1 MNIEIE
7 EVGPCKKL
15 LKFEIPK
22 ETIEDEWQKQ
32 LKEVS
37 RMANLPGFRKG
48 KAPRKLLERNYGGKI
63 MDEVKRAVVSD
74 SYQQALEMNKLSPIG
89 DPDIGD
95 IDLEVGKPLK
105 FEITLEVLPTFEL
118 GEYKGMQLKRKPVS
132 VTDEDIDKALETI
145 SRQKA
150 QLAVVK
156 KGKVKDEDFIICDC
170 EVGINGEVV
179 WTDKELE
186 VMVSG
191 SHVADIK
198 VPDLKESLVG
208 ANSGDKVSIDVE
220 LGDSFSVEQHR
231 NKSAKMEISI
241 KEIKRP
247 KSPEINDE
255 LAKQVGYDTL
265 GELKE
270 FMSQRL
276 EMEKKR
282 MAEGEMQEQI
292 SSKLIEMADFDV
304 PENMINQH
312 TNERLYK
319 YQLDLLN
326 KGTPQE
332 EIEKNMED
340 LRNASEE
347 SVVRDFKMSLVLDRI
362 AEKERIFV
370 TEDDVNQRISE
381 MAGMYGLEPSG
392 MKKQL
397 EKMKSM
403 SNLRHQLRENKT
415 LNLLMKE
422 ANIEE
427 AQEEVKE
434 KVKDTVKKE
443 AKGKTKQE
451 KNEK

>member
-22 ETIEDEWQKQ
+22 ETIDDEWQKQ
-32 LKEVS
+32 LKEVA
-37 RMANLPGFRKG
+37 RMAKVPGFRKG
-48 KAPRKLLERNYGGKI
+48 KAPRKLLEKNYGDKI
-63 MDEVKRAVVSD
+63 MDDVKRAVVSG
-74 SYQQALEMNKLSPIG
+74 SYQQAIEENKLSPIG
-89 DPDIGD
+89 DPDIGNF
-95 IDLEVGKPLK
+95 DLELGKPLK

-118 GEYKGMQLKRKPVS
+118 GDYKGMKLQRKPVS

-145 SRQKA
+145 SKQKA
-150 QLAVVK
+150 QLTIVK
-156 KGKVKDEDFIICDC
+156 TGKVKVEDFIICDC
-170 EVGINGEVV
+170 EVGINDEVV
-179 WTDKELE
+179 WSDQELE

-191 SHVADIK
+191 SHVADIN
-198 VPDLKESLVG
+198 VPELKDRLVG
-208 ANSGDKVSIDVE
+208 AKSGDKVSVDVE

-247 KSPEINDE
+247 KSPKIDDE

-270 FMSQRL
+270 FMSKRL

-292 SSKLIEMADFDV
+292 SSKLIEMADFEM
-304 PENMINQH
+304 PEDMIKHH
-312 TNERLYK
+312 TNERLHK
-319 YQLDLLN
+319 YQLDLVN

-332 EIEKNMED
+332 EIEKHTED
-340 LRNASEE
+340 MKSASEE
-347 SVVRDFKMSLVLDRI
+347 AVVRDFKMSLVLEHI

-370 TEDDVNQRISE
+370 TEDDVNRRISE
-381 MAGMYGLEPSG
+381 MAGMYGLDAAG

-397 EKMKSM
+397 EKMNSM
-403 SNLRHQLRENKT
+403 SNLRHQLRESKT

-427 AQEEVKE
+427 VKEEVK
-434 KVKDTVKKE
+434 KTT
-443 AKGKTKQE
+443 KTKAKAKQKE
-451 KNEK
+451 K

>member
-1 MNIEIE
+1 MNIKIE

-22 ETIEDEWQKQ
+22 EAIDDEWQKQ
-32 LKEVS
+32 LKEVA
-37 RMANLPGFRKG
+37 RMAKVPGFRKG
-48 KAPRKLLERNYGGKI
+48 KVPRKLLEKNYGDKI
-63 MDEVKRAVVSD
+63 MDDVKRAVVSG
-74 SYQQALEMNKLSPIG
+74 SYQQAIEENKLSPVG

-95 IDLEVGKPLK
+95 INLELGKPLK

-118 GEYKGMQLKRKPVS
+118 GEYKGLKLQRKPLS

-145 SRQKA
+145 SKQKA
-150 QLAVVK
+150 QLTIVK
-156 KGKVKDEDFIICDC
+156 TGKVKTEDFIICDC
-170 EVGINGEVV
+170 EVGINDEVV
-179 WTDKELE
+179 WSDQELE
-186 VMVSG
+186 VMVAG
-191 SHVADIK
+191 SHVADIN
-198 VPDLKESLVG
+198 VPDLKDSLVG
-208 ANSGDKVSIDVE
+208 AKSGDKISVDVE
-220 LGDSFSVEQHR
+220 LGDNFSVEQHR

-247 KSPEINDE
+247 KSPKIDDE

-270 FMSQRL
+270 FMSKRL

-292 SSKLIEMADFDV
+292 SSKLIEMADFEM
-304 PENMINQH
+304 PEDMIKHH
-312 TNERLYK
+312 TSERLHK
-319 YQLDLLN
+319 YQLDLVN

-332 EIEKNMED
+332 EIEKHSED
-340 LRNASEE
+340 LKSASEE
-347 SVVRDFKMSLVLDRI
+347 SVVRDFKMSLVLEHI

-370 TEDDVNQRISE
+370 TEDDVNRRISE
-381 MAGMYGLEPSG
+381 MAGMYGLDAAG

-397 EKMKSM
+397 EKMNSM
-403 SNLRHQLRENKT
+403 SNLRHQLRESKT

-427 AQEEVKE
+427 VKEEVK
-434 KVKDTVKKE
+434 K
-443 AKGKTKQE
+443 KTKAKAKQKE
-451 KNEK
+451 K

>member
-1 MNIEIE
+1 MKIEIE

-22 ETIEDEWQKQ
+22 ETIEEEWQKQ

-48 KAPRKLLERNYGGKI
+48 KAPRKLLEKNYGDKI
-63 MDEVKRAVVSD
+63 VEEVKRAIVSS
-74 SYQQALEMNKLSPIG
+74 SYQETIEKNKLSPVG
-89 DPDIGD
+89 DPDVGD
-95 IDLEVGKPLK
+95 INLELGKPLK
-105 FEITLEVLPTFEL
+105 FEVTLEVLPTFEL

-150 QLAVVK
+150 QLTVVK
-156 KGKVKDEDFIICDC
+156 SGKVKDEDFIICDC
-170 EVGINGEVV
+170 EVGVNGEIV

-191 SHVADIK
+191 SQVADIN
-198 VPDLKESLVG
+198 VPDLKNSLVG
-208 ANSGDKVSIDVE
+208 AKSEDKVSVDVE

-231 NKSAKMEISI
+231 NKSAKLEISI

-265 GELKE
+265 DELKE

-292 SSKLIEMADFDV
+292 SSKLIEMADFDM
-304 PENMINQH
+304 PEDMKTHH
-312 TNERLYK
+312 TNERLHK
-319 YQLDLLN
+319 YQLDLIN

-332 EIEKNMED
+332 EIEKNLED
-340 LRNASEE
+340 LKNASEE
-347 SVVRDFKMSLVLDRI
+347 SVVRDFKMSLVLEQI

-370 TEDDVNQRISE
+370 TEDDVNRRISE
-381 MAGMYGLEPSG
+381 MAGMYGLDAAG

-397 EKMKSM
+397 EKMNSM
-403 SNLRHQLRENKT
+403 SNLRHQLRETKT

-427 AQEEVKE
+427 VEEEVK
-434 KVKDTVKKE
+434 KKT
-443 AKGKTKQE
+443 KGKTKQKE
-451 KNEK
+451 K

>member
-22 ETIEDEWQKQ
+22 ETIDDEWQKQ
-32 LKEVS
+32 LKEVA
-37 RMANLPGFRKG
+37 RMAKVPGFRKG
-48 KAPRKLLERNYGGKI
+48 KAPRKLLEKNYGDKI
-63 MDEVKRAVVSD
+63 MDDVKRAVVSG
-74 SYQQALEMNKLSPIG
+74 SYQQAIEENKLSPIG
-89 DPDIGD
+89 DPDIGNF
-95 IDLEVGKPLK
+95 DLELGKPLK

-118 GEYKGMQLKRKPVS
+118 GDYKGMKLQRKPVS

-145 SRQKA
+145 SKQKA
-150 QLAVVK
+150 QLTIVK
-156 KGKVKDEDFIICDC
+156 TGKVKVEDFIICDC
-170 EVGINGEVV
+170 EVGINDEVV
-179 WTDKELE
+179 WSDQELE
-186 VMVSG
+186 VMASG
-191 SHVADIK
+191 SHVADIN
-198 VPDLKESLVG
+198 VPDLKDRLVG
-208 ANSGDKVSIDVE
+208 AKSGDKVSVDVE

-247 KSPEINDE
+247 KSPKIDDE

-270 FMSQRL
+270 FMSKRL

-292 SSKLIEMADFDV
+292 SSKLIEMADFEM
-304 PENMINQH
+304 PEDMIKHH
-312 TNERLYK
+312 TNERLHK
-319 YQLDLLN
+319 YQLDLVN

-332 EIEKNMED
+332 EIEKHTED
-340 LRNASEE
+340 MKSASEE
-347 SVVRDFKMSLVLDRI
+347 AVVRDFKMSLVLEHI

-370 TEDDVNQRISE
+370 TEDDVNRRISE
-381 MAGMYGLEPSG
+381 MAGMYGLDAAG

-397 EKMKSM
+397 EKMNSM
-403 SNLRHQLRENKT
+403 SNLRHQLRESKT

-427 AQEEVKE
+427 VKEEVK
-434 KVKDTVKKE
+434 KTT
-443 AKGKTKQE
+443 KTKTKAKQKE
-451 KNEK
+451 K

>member
-15 LKFEIPK
+15 LKFDIPK
-22 ETIEDEWQKQ
+22 ETIDDEWQKQ

-37 RMANLPGFRKG
+37 KMAKVPGFRKG
-48 KAPRKLLERNYGGKI
+48 KAPRKLLEKNYGDKI
-63 MDEVKRAVVSD
+63 MDDVKRAVVSG
-74 SYQQALEMNKLSPIG
+74 SYQQAIEENKLSPIG
-89 DPDIGD
+89 DPDIGNF
-95 IDLEVGKPLK
+95 DLELGKPLK

-118 GEYKGMQLKRKPVS
+118 GDYKGMKLQRKPVS

-145 SRQKA
+145 SKQKA
-150 QLAVVK
+150 QLAIVK
-156 KGKVKDEDFIICDC
+156 TGKVKVEDFIICDC
-170 EVGINGEVV
+170 EVGINDEVV
-179 WTDKELE
+179 WSDQELE

-191 SHVADIK
+191 SHVADIN
-198 VPDLKESLVG
+198 VPDLKDRLVG
-208 ANSGDKVSIDVE
+208 VKSGDKVSADVE

-247 KSPEINDE
+247 KSPKIDDE

-270 FMSQRL
+270 FMSKRL

-292 SSKLIEMADFDV
+292 SSKLIEMAGFEM
-304 PENMINQH
+304 PEDMIKHH
-312 TNERLYK
+312 TNERLHK
-319 YQLDLLN
+319 YQLDLVN

-332 EIEKNMED
+332 EIEKHTED
-340 LRNASEE
+340 MKSASEE
-347 SVVRDFKMSLVLDRI
+347 AVVRDFKMSLVLEHI

-370 TEDDVNQRISE
+370 TEDDVNRRISE
-381 MAGMYGLEPSG
+381 MAGMYGLDAAG

-397 EKMKSM
+397 EKMNSM
-403 SNLRHQLRENKT
+403 SNLRHQLRESKT

-427 AQEEVKE
+427 VKEEVK
-434 KVKDTVKKE
+434 KTT
-443 AKGKTKQE
+443 KTKTKAKQKE
-451 KNEK
+451 K

>member
-22 ETIEDEWQKQ
+22 ETIDDEWQKQ

-37 RMANLPGFRKG
+37 KMAKVPGFRKG
-48 KAPRKLLERNYGGKI
+48 KAPRKLLEKNYGDKI
-63 MDEVKRAVVSD
+63 MDDVKRAVVSG
-74 SYQQALEMNKLSPIG
+74 SYQQAIEENKLSPIG
-89 DPDIGD
+89 DPDIGNF
-95 IDLEVGKPLK
+95 DLELGKPLK

-118 GEYKGMQLKRKPVS
+118 GDYKGMKLQRKPVS

-145 SRQKA
+145 SKQKA
-150 QLAVVK
+150 QLAIVK
-156 KGKVKDEDFIICDC
+156 TGKVKVEDFIICDC
-170 EVGINGEVV
+170 EVGINDEVV
-179 WTDKELE
+179 WSDQELE

-191 SHVADIK
+191 SHVADIN
-198 VPDLKESLVG
+198 VPDLKDRLVG
-208 ANSGDKVSIDVE
+208 VKSGDKVSADVE

-247 KSPEINDE
+247 KSPKIDDE
-255 LAKQVGYDTL
+255 LAKQVGYETL

-270 FMSQRL
+270 FMSKRL

-292 SSKLIEMADFDV
+292 SSKLIEMAGFEM
-304 PENMINQH
+304 PEDMIKHH
-312 TNERLYK
+312 TNERLHK
-319 YQLDLLN
+319 YQLDLVN

-332 EIEKNMED
+332 EIEKHTED
-340 LRNASEE
+340 MKSASEE
-347 SVVRDFKMSLVLDRI
+347 AVVRDFKMSLVLEHI

-370 TEDDVNQRISE
+370 TEDDVNRRISE
-381 MAGMYGLEPSG
+381 MAGMYGLDAAG

-397 EKMKSM
+397 EKMNSM
-403 SNLRHQLRENKT
+403 SNLRHQLRESKT

-427 AQEEVKE
+427 VKEEVK
-434 KVKDTVKKE
+434 KTT
-443 AKGKTKQE
+443 KTKTKAKQKE
-451 KNEK
+451 K

>member
-15 LKFEIPK
+15 LKFDIPK
-22 ETIEDEWQKQ
+22 ETIDDEWQKQ

-37 RMANLPGFRKG
+37 KMAKVPGFRKG
-48 KAPRKLLERNYGGKI
+48 KAPRKLLEKNYGDKI
-63 MDEVKRAVVSD
+63 MDDVKRAVVSG
-74 SYQQALEMNKLSPIG
+74 SYQQAIEENKLSPIG
-89 DPDIGD
+89 DPDIGNF
-95 IDLEVGKPLK
+95 DLELGKPLK

-118 GEYKGMQLKRKPVS
+118 GDYKGMKLQRKPVS

-145 SRQKA
+145 SKQKA
-150 QLAVVK
+150 QLAIVK
-156 KGKVKDEDFIICDC
+156 TGKVKVEDFIICDC
-170 EVGINGEVV
+170 EVGINDEVV
-179 WTDKELE
+179 WSDQELE

-191 SHVADIK
+191 SHVADIN
-198 VPDLKESLVG
+198 VPDLKDRLVG
-208 ANSGDKVSIDVE
+208 AKSGDKVSVDVE

-247 KSPEINDE
+247 KSPKIDDE

-270 FMSQRL
+270 FMSKRL

-292 SSKLIEMADFDV
+292 SSKLIEMADFEM
-304 PENMINQH
+304 PEDMIKHH
-312 TNERLYK
+312 TNERLHK
-319 YQLDLLN
+319 YQLDLVN

-332 EIEKNMED
+332 EIEKHTED
-340 LRNASEE
+340 MKSASEE
-347 SVVRDFKMSLVLDRI
+347 AVVRDFKMSLVLEHI

-370 TEDDVNQRISE
+370 TEDDVNRRISE
-381 MAGMYGLEPSG
+381 MAGMYGLDAAG

-397 EKMKSM
+397 EKMNSM
-403 SNLRHQLRENKT
+403 SNLRHQLRESKT

-427 AQEEVKE
+427 VKEEVK
-434 KVKDTVKKE
+434 KTT
-443 AKGKTKQE
+443 KTKAKAKQKE
-451 KNEK
+451 K

>member
-1 MNIEIE
+1 MKIEIE

-22 ETIEDEWQKQ
+22 EAIEEEWQKQ

-48 KAPRKLLERNYGGKI
+48 KAPRKLLEKNYGDKI
-63 MDEVKRAVVSD
+63 VEEVKRAIVSS
-74 SYQQALEMNKLSPIG
+74 SYQETIEKNKLSPVG
-89 DPDIGD
+89 DPDVGD
-95 IDLEVGKPLK
+95 IDLELGKPLK

-132 VTDEDIDKALETI
+132 VTDEDIDNALETI

-150 QLAVVK
+150 QLTVVK

-170 EVGINGEVV
+170 EVGVNGEIV

-191 SHVADIK
+191 SQVADIN
-198 VPDLKESLVG
+198 VPDLKNSLVG
-208 ANSGDKVSIDVE
+208 AKSEDKVSMDVE

-231 NKSAKMEISI
+231 NKSAKLEISI

-265 GELKE
+265 DELKE

-292 SSKLIEMADFDV
+292 SSKLIEMADFDM
-304 PENMINQH
+304 PEDMKAHH
-312 TNERLYK
+312 TNERLHK

-332 EIEKNMED
+332 EIEKNLED
-340 LRNASEE
+340 LKSASEE
-347 SVVRDFKMSLVLDRI
+347 SVVRDFKMSLVLEQI

-370 TEDDVNQRISE
+370 TEDDVNRRISE
-381 MAGMYGLEPSG
+381 MAGMYGLDTAG
-392 MKKQL
+392 MKKQI
-397 EKMKSM
+397 EKMNSM

-427 AQEEVKE
+427 VKEEVKKETKE
-434 KVKDTVKKE
+434 KSKQKE
-443 AKGKTKQE
+443 K
-451 KNEK
+451 

>member
-22 ETIEDEWQKQ
+22 ETIDDEWQKQ
-32 LKEVS
+32 LKEVA
-37 RMANLPGFRKG
+37 RMAKVPGFRKG
-48 KAPRKLLERNYGGKI
+48 KAPRKLLEKNYGDKI
-63 MDEVKRAVVSD
+63 MDDVKRAVVSG
-74 SYQQALEMNKLSPIG
+74 SYQQAIEENKLSPIG
-89 DPDIGD
+89 DPDIGNF
-95 IDLEVGKPLK
+95 DLELGKPLK

-118 GEYKGMQLKRKPVS
+118 GDYKGMKLQRKPVS

-145 SRQKA
+145 SKQKA
-150 QLAVVK
+150 QLTIVK
-156 KGKVKDEDFIICDC
+156 TGKVKVEDFIICDC
-170 EVGINGEVV
+170 EVGINDEVV
-179 WTDKELE
+179 WSDQELE

-191 SHVADIK
+191 SHVADIN
-198 VPDLKESLVG
+198 VPDLKDRLVG
-208 ANSGDKVSIDVE
+208 AKSGDKVSVDVE

-247 KSPEINDE
+247 KSPKIDDE

-270 FMSQRL
+270 FMSKRL

-292 SSKLIEMADFDV
+292 SSKLIEMADFEM
-304 PENMINQH
+304 PEDMIKHH
-312 TNERLYK
+312 TNERLHK
-319 YQLDLLN
+319 YQLDLVN

-332 EIEKNMED
+332 EIEKHTED
-340 LRNASEE
+340 MKSASEE
-347 SVVRDFKMSLVLDRI
+347 AVVRDFKMSLVLEHI

-370 TEDDVNQRISE
+370 TEDDVNRRISE
-381 MAGMYGLEPSG
+381 MAGMYGLDAAG

-397 EKMKSM
+397 EKMNSM
-403 SNLRHQLRENKT
+403 SNLRHQLRESKT

-427 AQEEVKE
+427 VKEEVK
-434 KVKDTVKKE
+434 KTT
-443 AKGKTKQE
+443 KTKAKAKQKE
-451 KNEK
+451 K

>member
-22 ETIEDEWQKQ
+22 ETIDDEWQKQ
-32 LKEVS
+32 LKEVA
-37 RMANLPGFRKG
+37 RMAKVPGFRKG
-48 KAPRKLLERNYGGKI
+48 KAPRKLLEKNYGDKI
-63 MDEVKRAVVSD
+63 MDDVKRAVVSG
-74 SYQQALEMNKLSPIG
+74 SYQQAIEENKLSPIG
-89 DPDIGD
+89 DPDIGNF
-95 IDLEVGKPLK
+95 DLELGKPLK

-118 GEYKGMQLKRKPVS
+118 GDYKGMKLQRKPVS

-145 SRQKA
+145 SKQKA
-150 QLAVVK
+150 QLAIVK
-156 KGKVKDEDFIICDC
+156 TGKVKVEDFIICDC
-170 EVGINGEVV
+170 EVGINDEVV
-179 WTDKELE
+179 WSDQELE

-191 SHVADIK
+191 SHVADIN
-198 VPDLKESLVG
+198 VPDLKDRLVG
-208 ANSGDKVSIDVE
+208 VKSGDKVSADVE

-247 KSPEINDE
+247 KSPKIDDE
-255 LAKQVGYDTL
+255 LAKQVGYETL

-270 FMSQRL
+270 FMSKRL

-292 SSKLIEMADFDV
+292 SSKLIEMADFEM
-304 PENMINQH
+304 PEDMIKHH
-312 TNERLYK
+312 TNERLHK
-319 YQLDLLN
+319 YQLDLVN

-332 EIEKNMED
+332 EIEKHTED
-340 LRNASEE
+340 MKSASEE
-347 SVVRDFKMSLVLDRI
+347 SVVRDFKMSLVLEHI

-370 TEDDVNQRISE
+370 TEDDVNRRISE
-381 MAGMYGLEPSG
+381 MAGMYGLDAAG

-397 EKMKSM
+397 EKMNSM
-403 SNLRHQLRENKT
+403 SNLRHQLRESKT

-427 AQEEVKE
+427 VKEEVK
-434 KVKDTVKKE
+434 KTT
-443 AKGKTKQE
+443 KTKTKAKQKE
-451 KNEK
+451 K

>member
-1 MNIEIE
+1 MKIEIE

-22 ETIEDEWQKQ
+22 ETIEEEWQKQ

-48 KAPRKLLERNYGGKI
+48 KAPRKLLEKNYGDKI
-63 MDEVKRAVVSD
+63 VEEVKRAIVSS
-74 SYQQALEMNKLSPIG
+74 SYQETIEKNKLSPVG
-89 DPDIGD
+89 DPDVGD
-95 IDLEVGKPLK
+95 INLELGKPLK
-105 FEITLEVLPTFEL
+105 FEVTLEVLPTFEL

-132 VTDEDIDKALETI
+132 VTDEDIDNALETI

-150 QLAVVK
+150 QLTVVK
-156 KGKVKDEDFIICDC
+156 SGKVKDEDFIICDC
-170 EVGINGEVV
+170 EVGVNGEVV

-191 SHVADIK
+191 SQVADIN
-198 VPDLKESLVG
+198 VPDLKKSLVG
-208 ANSGDKVSIDVE
+208 AKSEDKVSMDVE

-231 NKSAKMEISI
+231 NKSAKLEISI

-247 KSPEINDE
+247 KSPKINDE

-265 GELKE
+265 DELKE

-292 SSKLIEMADFDV
+292 SSKLIEMADFDM
-304 PENMINQH
+304 PEDMKAHH
-312 TNERLYK
+312 TNERLHK
-319 YQLDLLN
+319 YQHDLIN

-332 EIEKNMED
+332 EIEKNLED
-340 LRNASEE
+340 LKNASEE
-347 SVVRDFKMSLVLDRI
+347 SVVRDFKMSLVLEQI

-370 TEDDVNQRISE
+370 TEDDVNRRISE
-381 MAGMYGLEPSG
+381 MAGMYGLDTAG

-397 EKMKSM
+397 EKMNSM
-403 SNLRHQLRENKT
+403 SNLRHQLREAKT

-427 AQEEVKE
+427 VKEEVKE
-434 KVKDTVKKE
+434 KT
-443 AKGKTKQE
+443 KGKAKQKE
-451 KNEK
+451 K